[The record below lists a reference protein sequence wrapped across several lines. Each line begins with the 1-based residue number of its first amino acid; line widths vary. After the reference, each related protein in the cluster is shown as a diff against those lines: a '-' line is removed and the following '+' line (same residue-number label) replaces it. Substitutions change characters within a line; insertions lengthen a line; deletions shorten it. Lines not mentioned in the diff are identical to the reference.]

1 MENAIMVRQHEE
13 KRLAALRASPE
24 QYFKELQPR
33 TIDDVFA
40 SFEPS
45 LGYVLKKDGVLV
57 ARAAVAYVIAETLD
71 FFNVSET
78 MNDSQVAFT
87 TDLILE
93 EYPYFKLDDLKL
105 CFRNAMKLKY
115 GNVYNRID
123 GQIIFRWLK
132 QYNIDRCNLAER
144 DSFNNHK
151 RLLEESQKSEGL
163 FFDNYRKQLE
173 ERVRDGDKSAT
184 EALKSSNWI
193 GEELKR
199 RRINKQK
206 AENEEFWRKREIEKQ
221 NKQQ

>member
-1 MENAIMVRQHEE
+1 M
-13 KRLAALRASPE
+13 
-24 QYFKELQPR
+24 
-33 TIDDVFA
+33 
-40 SFEPS
+40 
-45 LGYVLKKDGVLV
+45 LKKDGVLV